1 MVPAC
6 SRQLGALGRGAVT
19 CLSLVNVHTGD
30 HGFRLTPPLFSYA
43 AVSSQVWYFRVP
55 ILCASVS
62 PPQERALVFQCPDLQ
77 DSGSS
82 LLQWPC
88 HLPR

>member
-43 AVSSQVWYFRVP
+43 AVSSQAWVFPSPHIVCLSVP
-55 ILCASVS
+55 TSGAGFSVS
-62 PPQERALVFQCPDLQ
+62 VP
-77 DSGSS
+77 
-82 LLQWPC
+82 
-88 HLPR
+88 